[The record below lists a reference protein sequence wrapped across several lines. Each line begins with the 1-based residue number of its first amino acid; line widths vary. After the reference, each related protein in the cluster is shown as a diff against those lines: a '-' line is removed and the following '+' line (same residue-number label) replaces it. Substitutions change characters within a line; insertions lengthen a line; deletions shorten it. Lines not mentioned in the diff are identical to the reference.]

1 MKTDCLAGIQPF
13 LLEKGFKRRGNMF
26 YRIMDD
32 IAQLVSFDKASL
44 IYCACCIMPLYIPND
59 FIYYTYGSRMAAR
72 LHADDCADA
81 EKMRE
86 WTEQLTCELGDK
98 ALPFF
103 TSTDSPK
110 KLLRLSVGAKKFMHC
125 LPDALAELEA
135 FTRAYLDLHGV
146 SAAADKSMKLAE
158 RAGCYT
164 AGVLEQRRAR
174 FEGLKTENKTEYF
187 QGIIA
192 AQKRLFA
199 E

>member
-26 YRIMDD
+26 YRIRDD
-32 IAQLVSFDKASL
+32 IAQLVSFDKASF

-72 LHADDCADA
+72 LRADDCADA

-86 WTEQLTCELGDK
+86 WTEQLACELEDK
-98 ALPFF
+98 AMPFF

-110 KLLRLSVGAKKFMHC
+110 KLLRLSGGAKKFMHC

-146 SAAADKSMKLAE
+146 SAVADKAMKLAE
-158 RAGCYT
+158 KAGCYT

-174 FEGLKTENKTEYF
+174 FESLKTENKTGYF

>member
-13 LLEKGFKRRGNMF
+13 LLENGFKRRGHMF
-26 YRIMDD
+26 CRLRDNV
-32 IAQLVSFDKASL
+32 AQLVSFDKASF
-44 IYCACCIMPLYIPND
+44 IYCTCCIMPLYIPND

-72 LHADDCADA
+72 LRAEDCADA
-81 EKMRE
+81 EIMRE
-86 WTEQLTCELGDK
+86 WTEQLAREFEDK

-103 TSTDSPK
+103 SSTDSPK
-110 KLLRLSVGAKKFMHC
+110 KLLRLSGDAKKFMHC
-125 LPDALAELEA
+125 PPDALAELEA

-146 SAAADKSMKLAE
+146 SAAADKALKLAE
-158 RAGCYT
+158 KAGCYT
-164 AGVLEQRRAR
+164 ERVLKQRRVR
-174 FEGLKTENKTEYF
+174 FENLKTANKTEYF

>member
-13 LLEKGFKRRGNMF
+13 LLEKGFKRRGYMF
-26 YRIMDD
+26 YRIRDN
-32 IAQLVSFDKASL
+32 IAQLVSFDKASF
-44 IYCACCIMPLYIPND
+44 IYCTCCIMPLYIPND
-59 FIYYTYGSRMAAR
+59 FIYYTYGSRMEAR
-72 LHADDCADA
+72 LRADDCADA
-81 EKMRE
+81 EKMHE
-86 WTEQLTCELGDK
+86 WTEQLANELEEK

-103 TSTDSPK
+103 SVTDNPT
-110 KLLRLSVGAKKFMHC
+110 KLLRLSSGAKKFMHC
-125 LPDALAELEA
+125 PPDALAELEA
-135 FTRAYLDLHGV
+135 FTRAYLGLHGV

-158 RAGCYT
+158 KAGCYT